1 MEELIEECIEMQK
14 AELIEDGEVDID
26 MESVRLAVYENL
38 RDLLR
43 DVIKVI
49 SIEITVHEIQ

>member
-1 MEELIEECIEMQK
+1 MRELIEECIEREK
-14 AELIEDGEVDID
+14 AELIADGEVEGLTFD

-43 DVIKVI
+43 DEMADVAY
-49 SIEITVHEIQ
+49 